1 MTVRVAVLGIG
12 IMGAGMARNLARAGL
27 DVTVWNRSPEPARA
41 LADDRV
47 TVAADAVD
55 AVEGGDVVVTM
66 LFDAD
71 ATAQVMKPVL
81 ARVPAGAVWAQMA
94 TIGLDETARLAALA
108 ERHGVAFV
116 DAPVLG
122 TRQPAEDGT
131 LTVLASGPDAL
142 RESVAPVFDAVGSR
156 TIWVGE
162 RPGEG
167 QKLKL
172 VANSWVGMLITGT
185 GQAIAMAEALGLDPQ
200 LFLDTIAGGPLD
212 TAYAQAKGRAMIA
225 GEFPT
230 AFAVKGVV
238 KDVGLIST
246 TMRAAGVDARV
257 LEAVSEVF
265 RATEAAGHGAADMAA
280 VVHTFRATPR

>member
-1 MTVRVAVLGIG
+1 MRRLGWRRWLSG
-12 IMGAGMARNLARAGL
+12 TAS
-27 DVTVWNRSPEPARA
+27 RSSTRPSS
-41 LADDRV
+41 
-47 TVAADAVD
+47 
-55 AVEGGDVVVTM
+55 
-66 LFDAD
+66 
-71 ATAQVMKPVL
+71 
-81 ARVPAGAVWAQMA
+81 
-94 TIGLDETARLAALA
+94 
-108 ERHGVAFV
+108 
-116 DAPVLG
+116 APVNLP
-122 TRQPAEDGT
+122 RHGT

-162 RPGEG
+162 RPGDG

-230 AFAVKGVV
+230 VVRGKGVV

-257 LEAVSEVF
+257 LEAVSEASARRRP
-265 RATEAAGHGAADMAA
+265 RATAPPTWPPSSTPSARLEAEA
-280 VVHTFRATPR
+280 RATRESVRSTPRVRDFVSASPRVRQPECAVPRERNCAPPV